1 MLRSTILVVSLT
13 VVLAACAAP
22 AVAEEAKTP
31 LSAAMILSIV
41 SSPVDTRTSAFDAG
55 LKDSAARPP
64 DGPTTGEVLA
74 DGSVRYGRAVI
85 TVRNPCPPGEHF
97 EVPMLPGRRSR

>member
-1 MLRSTILVVSLT
+1 MPRSTILVVSLT
-13 VVLAACAAP
+13 VVLLASVAP
-22 AVAEEAKTP
+22 AVADEAKTA
-31 LSAAMILSIV
+31 LSAAMILRIV
-41 SSPVDTRTSAFDAG
+41 SGPVDMRTSAFDAG
-55 LKDSAARPP
+55 LKDSASRLP
-64 DGPTTGEVLA
+64 DGTTTGEVLA

>member
-1 MLRSTILVVSLT
+1 MPRAAILVVSLT
-13 VVLAACAAP
+13 VVLAASVAP
-22 AVAEEAKTP
+22 AVAAEAKTP

-41 SSPVDTRTSAFDAG
+41 SSPVDMRTSAFDAG
-55 LKDSAARPP
+55 LKDSAARLP

-74 DGSVRYGRAVI
+74 DGSVRYGRAII

-97 EVPMLPGRRSR
+97 EVPMLPGRRGR